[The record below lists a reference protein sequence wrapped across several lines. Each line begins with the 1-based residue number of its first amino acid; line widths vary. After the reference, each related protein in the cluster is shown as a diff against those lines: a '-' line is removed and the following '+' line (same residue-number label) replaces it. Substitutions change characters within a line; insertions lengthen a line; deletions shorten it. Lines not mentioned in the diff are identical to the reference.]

1 MKRLGTELYLGV
13 KFININLYSKRQF
26 NISRHTEKS
35 MGNEKKIS
43 YSKRITKRTYIKTLN
58 RSVTCQLT
66 SAYKQSF
73 RYLKIFNQIWKT
85 DRDNI
90 YRS

>member
-35 MGNEKKIS
+35 MGNEKKNHILS
-43 YSKRITKRTYIKTLN
+43 ALQKERT
-58 RSVTCQLT
+58 
-66 SAYKQSF
+66 
-73 RYLKIFNQIWKT
+73 
-85 DRDNI
+85 
-90 YRS
+90 